1 MPVNSDFRD
10 AVQNKNVLMVR
21 IMMKDSLILDPTF
34 AEFDAMTREAEH
46 ELGAKV
52 LYDKHDGA
60 RFDTNESNWDK
71 KYLDEQIADLM
82 SNFSRERISHVR
94 KICSVI
100 YAEEIENIKRKRH
113 EKSRTR
119 EHVYAQDQDNDTNRK
134 FWGIMFGFAGVTLV
148 LILIWWLFG
157 DYKGDF

>member
-34 AEFDAMTREAEH
+34 AEFDAMTREAES

-60 RFDTNESNWDK
+60 RFDTNEANWNK
-71 KYLDEQIADLM
+71 TYLDEQIADLM
-82 SNFSRERISHVR
+82 SNFSRERISHVK

-100 YAEEIENIKRKRH
+100 YADEIDNIKRKRH
-113 EKSRTR
+113 EKSRTL
-119 EHVYAQDQDNDTNRK
+119 EHDHDQHSDQGNDTNK
-134 FWGIMFGFAGVTLV
+134 AFWLIMFAFAVLIIILV
-148 LILIWWLFG
+148 LCWWF
-157 DYKGDF
+157 F